1 MDLEEDSLQERLLNV
16 YEPTLNSAQVIYK
29 LLLDALRSKN
39 FHCFKNTIEHHL
51 KKQPPILD
59 INYVYPNTEETCLDI
74 ASKNGL
80 KQFVEFLLRQGANPN
95 RVNELYNRA
104 PIHFA
109 TEGGHVDTLAALL
122 TEPTINSNLQAG
134 EQTALHIAVKMNDL
148 TCTDLLLKNGASV
161 NIPDSK
167 GLTALHLAATKDHLD
182 IVKLIMEKSRQ
193 RPDIDTYR
201 DCDNWTTR
209 EVIQHKI
216 PSIVLPPK
224 YENREVNVHDL
235 KYYLIAND
243 EINFL
248 ESMKNVKIED
258 LHSIAEELLEMTALR
273 GFHKAAIGILEKLKG
288 RQFSVKKAM
297 QAAVQQSDRV
307 ILQELLKIEPNM
319 ANDLI
324 LNACQM
330 LGMPRKQRVDN
341 THDQLEC
348 LKLILEQ
355 ENVNVRCNDNKGN
368 TPLHYAISSGCQEAI
383 ILLLHRGS
391 YIGHMNKFN
400 IPPIADISAHTL
412 SRYFDDCL
420 QTRKDRTNECTIEFN
435 YRCLMPH
442 NVATEQDKTN
452 WTTHEM
458 EIFKYIA
465 GNSGLK
471 PLLKHPLLSSFLYL
485 KWHRIRHILYA
496 NFVFYII
503 FYLLLNAYIFNM
515 TYDIRRENK
524 TQIANESVRI
534 SESTLGSVP
543 NNFLWGFTTI
553 MLLLF
558 ILREIFQLISCVKRY
573 LMSLRN
579 WLEIMLI
586 MFTVAAL
593 CGAGLQIGALV
604 ILLSACE
611 LVILI
616 SQHPRLSTGIEMFR
630 TVSFNFIRFLFPYL
644 FLIFAFALAFYTLFK
659 DGNDTNFLDP
669 GLSLFKTVIMLTGE
683 FDANDIPFISHPI
696 WSHIVFML
704 FVFFIAIVLFN
715 LLNGLAVSDT
725 AEILSKAELVGLV
738 SRIRLVA
745 YIEEIVVGKSFRY
758 CFCSNS
764 RWNPFRFLP
773 KRILLFPHFLKDG
786 KIIIKPGDNSDAY
799 DNDRYYEK
807 DIHSKSIKRDKQ
819 WSTSIMDPDIIKQA
833 KRIIWNKNQLTD
845 NKMDLEEDSLQER
858 LLNVYEPTLNSAQ
871 VIYKL
876 LLDALRSKNFH
887 CFKNTIEHHLKK
899 QPPILDINYVYP
911 NTEETC
917 LDIASKNGLKQFVE
931 FLLRQGANPN
941 RVNELYN
948 RAPIHF
954 ATEGGHVD
962 TLAALLTEPTINPNL
977 QAGEQTALHIAVRMN
992 DLTCT
997 DLLLKNGASV
1007 NIPDSKGLT
1016 ALHLAATKDHLDIV
1030 KLIMEKSRQRPDIDT
1045 YRDCDNWTT
1054 REVIQHKIP
1063 SIVLPPKYENRE
1075 VNVHDLKYYLN
1086 ANDEINFLESMK
1098 NVKIEDLHS
1107 IAEELLEMTALQ
1119 GFHKAAIG
1127 ILEKLKGRQFSVK
1140 KAMQAAVQQSDHVI
1154 LQELLK
1160 IEPNVA
1166 NDLILNACQ
1175 MLGMPRKQ
1183 RVDNTH
1189 DQLECLKLI
1198 LEQENV
1204 NVRCNDN
1211 KGNTPLHYAISSGCQ
1226 EAMIL
1231 LLHRGSYIG
1240 HMNKFNIP
1248 PIADISTHT
1257 LSRYFDDCLQTRK
1270 DRTNKCTIEFNYRCL
1285 MPHNVATEQDKTN
1298 WTTHEMEVFKY
1309 IAGNSGLKPLLKHP
1323 LLSSFLY
1330 LKWHRIR
1337 HILYANFVFY
1347 IIFYLL
1353 LNAYIFNMTYDIR
1366 RENETEIANESIRI
1380 SKSTLGSVPNNFLWG
1395 FTTIMLLLFILREI
1409 FQLISCVK
1417 RYLMSLRNWLE
1428 IMLIMFTVAALC
1440 GAGPQ
1445 IGALVI
1451 LLSACELVILISQHP
1466 RLSTGIEMFRT
1477 VSFNFIRFLFPYL
1490 FLIFAFALAFYTLFK
1505 DGNDTN
1511 FLDPGLSIFKTVI
1524 MLTGEFDANN
1534 IPFISHP
1541 VWSHIVFILFVFFI
1555 VIILFNLL
1563 NGLAVSD
1570 TAEILSKAELVG
1582 LVSRIR
1588 LVAYIEEIVVGK
1600 SFRHCFCSN
1609 SRWNPFRF
1617 LAKRILLFPYFLKDE
1632 KIIIKLCDNSDA
1644 YDNDRYYEKD
1654 IHSESI
1660 KRDKQWNTSIMN
1672 PDIIK
1677 QAKLIIWNKNQLTG
1691 NEKIIAILNRLQEK
1705 VTTIEITLKTTK
1717 FTE

>member
-122 TEPTINSNLQAG
+122 TEPTINPNLQAG
-134 EQTALHIAVKMNDL
+134 EQTALHIAVRMNDL

-669 GLSLFKTVIMLTGE
+669 GLSLFKTAIMLTGE

-833 KRIIWNKNQLTD
+833 KRIIWNKNQLT
-845 NKMDLEEDSLQER
+845 
-858 LLNVYEPTLNSAQ
+858 
-871 VIYKL
+871 
-876 LLDALRSKNFH
+876 
-887 CFKNTIEHHLKK
+887 
-899 QPPILDINYVYP
+899 
-911 NTEETC
+911 
-917 LDIASKNGLKQFVE
+917 
-931 FLLRQGANPN
+931 
-941 RVNELYN
+941 
-948 RAPIHF
+948 
-954 ATEGGHVD
+954 
-962 TLAALLTEPTINPNL
+962 
-977 QAGEQTALHIAVRMN
+977 
-992 DLTCT
+992 
-997 DLLLKNGASV
+997 
-1007 NIPDSKGLT
+1007 
-1016 ALHLAATKDHLDIV
+1016 
-1030 KLIMEKSRQRPDIDT
+1030 
-1045 YRDCDNWTT
+1045 
-1054 REVIQHKIP
+1054 
-1063 SIVLPPKYENRE
+1063 
-1075 VNVHDLKYYLN
+1075 
-1086 ANDEINFLESMK
+1086 
-1098 NVKIEDLHS
+1098 
-1107 IAEELLEMTALQ
+1107 
-1119 GFHKAAIG
+1119 
-1127 ILEKLKGRQFSVK
+1127 
-1140 KAMQAAVQQSDHVI
+1140 
-1154 LQELLK
+1154 
-1160 IEPNVA
+1160 
-1166 NDLILNACQ
+1166 
-1175 MLGMPRKQ
+1175 
-1183 RVDNTH
+1183 
-1189 DQLECLKLI
+1189 
-1198 LEQENV
+1198 
-1204 NVRCNDN
+1204 
-1211 KGNTPLHYAISSGCQ
+1211 
-1226 EAMIL
+1226 
-1231 LLHRGSYIG
+1231 
-1240 HMNKFNIP
+1240 
-1248 PIADISTHT
+1248 
-1257 LSRYFDDCLQTRK
+1257 
-1270 DRTNKCTIEFNYRCL
+1270 
-1285 MPHNVATEQDKTN
+1285 
-1298 WTTHEMEVFKY
+1298 
-1309 IAGNSGLKPLLKHP
+1309 
-1323 LLSSFLY
+1323 
-1330 LKWHRIR
+1330 
-1337 HILYANFVFY
+1337 
-1347 IIFYLL
+1347 
-1353 LNAYIFNMTYDIR
+1353 
-1366 RENETEIANESIRI
+1366 
-1380 SKSTLGSVPNNFLWG
+1380 
-1395 FTTIMLLLFILREI
+1395 
-1409 FQLISCVK
+1409 
-1417 RYLMSLRNWLE
+1417 
-1428 IMLIMFTVAALC
+1428 
-1440 GAGPQ
+1440 
-1445 IGALVI
+1445 
-1451 LLSACELVILISQHP
+1451 
-1466 RLSTGIEMFRT
+1466 
-1477 VSFNFIRFLFPYL
+1477 
-1490 FLIFAFALAFYTLFK
+1490 
-1505 DGNDTN
+1505 
-1511 FLDPGLSIFKTVI
+1511 
-1524 MLTGEFDANN
+1524 
-1534 IPFISHP
+1534 
-1541 VWSHIVFILFVFFI
+1541 
-1555 VIILFNLL
+1555 
-1563 NGLAVSD
+1563 
-1570 TAEILSKAELVG
+1570 
-1582 LVSRIR
+1582 
-1588 LVAYIEEIVVGK
+1588 
-1600 SFRHCFCSN
+1600 
-1609 SRWNPFRF
+1609 
-1617 LAKRILLFPYFLKDE
+1617 
-1632 KIIIKLCDNSDA
+1632 
-1644 YDNDRYYEKD
+1644 
-1654 IHSESI
+1654 
-1660 KRDKQWNTSIMN
+1660 
-1672 PDIIK
+1672 
-1677 QAKLIIWNKNQLTG
+1677 G
-1691 NEKIIAILNRLQEK
+1691 NEKIIAILNKLQEK